1 MLPVTEIDDRPTLAG
16 IHLPTVQ
23 QLAAA
28 VAIPRLE
35 LVVER
40 EGNREIG
47 RALILE
53 GDVLRIGSHPSN
65 DVVLD
70 DRAVSR
76 FHCQLTRSEQGW
88 TVSDSGSM
96 NGTTVN
102 GVRIRDADL
111 PRPGCRIELGDSAL
125 RLQELGPEA
134 IEEVPTWSSFGDLF
148 GESMAM
154 RQLFSVLD
162 RVAKSESTV
171 LIEGESGTGKELA
184 AMEIV
189 RRGPRAGGPFIIVD
203 CSSISPNLIESELFG
218 HVRGSFTGAEKSRTG
233 AFEAANG
240 GTIFLD
246 EIGEM
251 PVEMQPKLLRAL
263 EAREV
268 RRAGENDPRKIDVRV
283 IAATNRRLERE
294 VNAGRFREDLYFRLG
309 VVTVRMPPLR
319 KRLQDIPMLIQ
330 VILRSLNAE
339 EALHLFTPEV
349 VDDMSRYEWPGNVRE
364 LRNYVERAVVLDHA
378 PPASERPSGQSFGPT
393 EAATAPGIGGPPANS
408 DITIPFRTAKEAVI
422 GEFERAYLRALLDWA
437 GGNVSKAARKAKMD
451 RMYLY
456 RLLQRYELRGG
467 SRIED

>member
-1 MLPVTEIDDRPTLAG
+1 MTEIDDRPTLAG
-16 IHLPTVQ
+16 MHLPTVQ

-40 EGNREIG
+40 EAGHDVG
-47 RALILE
+47 RSQVLE

-76 FHCQLTRSEQGW
+76 FHCQLTRGEQGW
-88 TVSDSGSM
+88 VISDSGSM
-96 NGTTVN
+96 NGTTVS
-102 GVRIRDADL
+102 GVRVRDADL
-111 PRPGCRIELGDSAL
+111 PRPGCHIELGDSVL
-125 RLQELGPEA
+125 RVQELGPEA
-134 IEEVPTWSSFGDLF
+134 IAEVPTWSSFGDLF

-154 RQLFSVLD
+154 RQLFAVLD

-184 AMEIV
+184 AMEIA

-218 HVRGSFTGAEKSRTG
+218 HVRGAFTGADKNRTG

-246 EIGEM
+246 EVGEM
-251 PVEMQPKLLRAL
+251 PLEMQPKLLRAL

-268 RRAGENDPRKIDVRV
+268 RRAGENESRKIDVRV

-294 VNAGRFREDLYFRLG
+294 INAGRFREDLYFRLG

-319 KRLQDIPMLIQ
+319 KRLSDIPMLVQ

-339 EALHLFTPEV
+339 ESVHLFTSEV
-349 VDDMSRYEWPGNVRE
+349 IDDMSRYDWPGNVRE
-364 LRNYVERAVVLDHA
+364 LRNYVERAVVLEHA
-378 PPASERPSGQSFGPT
+378 PPASERHSGQSFAPV
-393 EAATAPGIGGPPANS
+393 EAATVPGIGGPPANS
-408 DITIPFRTAKEAVI
+408 DITVPFKTAKDAVI
-422 GEFERAYLRALLDWA
+422 GEFERAYLKTLLDWA

>member
-1 MLPVTEIDDRPTLAG
+1 
-16 IHLPTVQ
+16 
-23 QLAAA
+23 
-28 VAIPRLE
+28 
-35 LVVER
+35 
-40 EGNREIG
+40 
-47 RALILE
+47 
-53 GDVLRIGSHPSN
+53 
-65 DVVLD
+65 
-70 DRAVSR
+70 
-76 FHCQLTRSEQGW
+76 
-88 TVSDSGSM
+88 
-96 NGTTVN
+96 
-102 GVRIRDADL
+102 
-111 PRPGCRIELGDSAL
+111 
-125 RLQELGPEA
+125 
-134 IEEVPTWSSFGDLF
+134 
-148 GESMAM
+148 
-154 RQLFSVLD
+154 
-162 RVAKSESTV
+162 
-171 LIEGESGTGKELA
+171 
-184 AMEIV
+184 MEIV

-378 PPASERPSGQSFGPT
+378 PPASERPERSEFRADRGRDRTGHRWPAGQLGHHDPVQDRQRSGDQRVRASL
-393 EAATAPGIGGPPANS
+393 PP
-408 DITIPFRTAKEAVI
+408 K
-422 GEFERAYLRALLDWA
+422 ALLDWS